1 MHAGGDILPGRRQGR
16 GAVPALPRTTG
27 DPTAA
32 RPPARVAGAATT
44 VPVPDAVPAAVPGTP
59 EEEVRP
65 ARSGARHRA
74 APPVAL
80 VRRRTRR
87 VVTAAAAAAVVLAV
101 LLWAVEGGL
110 ASLSSPALAVE
121 SVGGLAG
128 MVGSA
133 LLALLVVLVAGVP
146 AIESAFGRA
155 RLQRWHVA
163 VGATSF
169 ALVVGH
175 AFLAVAAS
183 ALVED
188 DSVLEAAWRSLS
200 DFPATTLAAVALALL
215 VLVVVT
221 SRAAARASRARDAW
235 HLLHLYGYLGVF
247 LALPHLVVTA
257 PLPGALYWLVLYLV
271 AAGAV
276 VVWRVHAPLAR
287 SLRHQLVVSEVLPE
301 SDTTVA
307 VVLRGRR
314 LDELGAAPGSVVRLR
329 FLDGRRWFAV
339 HPAAVQSSP
348 VGSRLQL
355 SVVRAVG
362 DGRPAGVATGTWVLL
377 EGPSPAFTASSRTRS
392 RVAVLAAGTAMA
404 PLRALLEDLSYDPGD
419 VVVVHRV
426 REAARA
432 PFRDDLANLAHRRG
446 VEVIPLEGPRA
457 ADRASWLPA
466 DAAER
471 IDDAEAITHLVADIA
486 ERDVYV
492 SGPPEWMALVLK
504 ALRAAGVPADSIHA
518 DTFVT

>member
-1 MHAGGDILPGRRQGR
+1 
-16 GAVPALPRTTG
+16 
-27 DPTAA
+27 
-32 RPPARVAGAATT
+32 
-44 VPVPDAVPAAVPGTP
+44 
-59 EEEVRP
+59 
-65 ARSGARHRA
+65 A

-80 VRRRTRR
+80 ARRRTRR
-87 VVTAAAAAAVVLAV
+87 AVTAAAVVAVVLAV
-101 LLWAVEGGL
+101 VLWAAEGGL
-110 ASLSSPALAVE
+110 AALSSPPLAVE

-146 AIESAFGRA
+146 AIENAFGRA
-155 RLQRWHVA
+155 RLLRWHVA

-188 DSVLEAAWRSLS
+188 DSVLEAAWRLLS
-200 DFPATTLAAVALALL
+200 DFPATTLAAVGLGLL

-221 SRAAARASRARDAW
+221 SRAAARASRGRDAW

-247 LALPHLVVTA
+247 LALPHLIVTSGA
-257 PLPGALYWLVLYLV
+257 AGALYWLALYLV

-276 VVWRVHAPLAR
+276 LTWRVHAPLTR

-301 SDTTVA
+301 SDTTVT

-314 LDELGAAPGSVVRLR
+314 LDELAAVPGSVVRLR

-339 HPAAVQSSP
+339 HPAAVQSGP
-348 VGSRLQL
+348 AGSRLRL
-355 SVVRAVG
+355 SVVRAAG
-362 DGRPAGVATGTWVLL
+362 DGRPGDVAKGTWVLL
-377 EGPSPAFTASSRTRS
+377 EEPSPTFTAASRTQARL
-392 RVAVLAAGTAMA
+392 AVLAAGTGMA
-404 PLRALLEDLSYDPGD
+404 PLRALLEGLPYDAGD

-426 REAARA
+426 HDAARA
-432 PFRDDLANLAHRRG
+432 PFRDELAALATRRG
-446 VEVIPLEGPRA
+446 VEVIPLEGPRSP
-457 ADRASWLPA
+457 DRASWLPA

-471 IDDAEAITHLVADIA
+471 IGDAEAITHLVADIA
-486 ERDVYV
+486 DRDVYV
-492 SGPPEWMALVLK
+492 SGPAEWVALVLR
-504 ALRAAGVPADSIHA
+504 ALRSAGVPVDRVHADS
-518 DTFVT
+518 FVG